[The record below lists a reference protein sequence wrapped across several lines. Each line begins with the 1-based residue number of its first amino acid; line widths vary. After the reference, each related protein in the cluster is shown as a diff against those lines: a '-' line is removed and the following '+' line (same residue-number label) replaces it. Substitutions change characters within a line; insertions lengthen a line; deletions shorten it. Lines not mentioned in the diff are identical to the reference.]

1 MTPRSSSPALRVWSR
16 RLLLACGVALAL
28 GYLPYRVIAAPSADR
43 IDALATE
50 LSKTRAA
57 IAELERDNAARRRVI
72 EALKHDPG
80 AIEDIARDELGM
92 VYPGEI
98 ILRVDSEASR

>member
-1 MTPRSSSPALRVWSR
+1 MWARRV
-16 RLLLACGVALAL
+16 LLACGVALAL
-28 GYLPYRVIAAPSADR
+28 GYLPYRVTAAPSADR

-50 LSKTRAA
+50 LAKTRAA
-57 IAELERDNAARRRVI
+57 IAELEAKNAERRRTI

-92 VYPGEI
+92 VYPDEI
-98 ILRVDSEASR
+98 ILRVDGEARR